1 MIPPTH
7 SASGSNRTRLSIAIV
22 GGGRRCLSLLQM
34 LQSDALRDLKAEV
47 VGVADTN
54 PGAAGYRH
62 AEESGILTTVDF
74 HRLFQIPNLDLIINL
89 TGSPEVSQQL
99 MDFAPSGI
107 SVFPHAGSRLFQEIV
122 EKVLGA
128 ERQIDQQADEI
139 SRAQAFARAIA
150 QATIVGVIVLDRDFR
165 IVWINEAGLQTAGLT
180 REEALG
186 RYCFQISHQRITPC
200 AGPEAPCPMQ
210 ETLET
215 GQAAHAMHEHRS
227 ADGHST
233 YCDISTYPLFNRAG
247 EVVEVVEIIRDIT
260 EDLNEKFEQRTR
272 ALKENLAQL
281 VQEDKLVALGKMVAS
296 VTHEINNPIG
306 SIINF
311 TMLVSETLR
320 EGPPDPAQLEKLI
333 KYLDL
338 SRREAE
344 RCGKIVNNLL
354 SFARQQPMEPKIIDL
369 CEIMDRVINLLGH
382 TMELSGI
389 SLDRKCRESVLYLRA
404 DYNQI
409 EQCLLNLVFNA
420 IEAMPNGGQL
430 TISAGLDSAG
440 QRIWCQIKDQGVGIS
455 SRDLP
460 HIYEPFFTTKSE
472 SSGVGMGL
480 SMVYGIIREHKGEIT
495 VDSAEG
501 QGTTFQIT
509 LPAAPDEHAGG
520 KGNE

>member
-1 MIPPTH
+1 MISPSLSTPD
-7 SASGSNRTRLSIAIV
+7 ANRPHLSIAIV
-22 GGGRRCLSLLQM
+22 GGGRRCLSLLHM
-34 LQSDALRDLKAEV
+34 FQSDSLKELKAKI

-54 PGAAGYRH
+54 HDAVGYRH
-62 AEESGILTTVDF
+62 AETSGIFTTPDF

-89 TGSPEVSQQL
+89 TGSPAVTQQL
-99 MDFAPSGI
+99 TNAAPSGI
-107 SVFPHAGSRLFQEIV
+107 NVFPHAGSRLFQEIV

-128 ERQIDQQADEI
+128 ARQIDQQADEI

-165 IVWINEAGLQTAGLT
+165 IVWINEAALKNAGLT

-186 RYCFQISHQRITPC
+186 QYCFRISHQRVTPC
-200 AGPEAPCPMQ
+200 AGPDAPCPMQ

-227 ADGHST
+227 ADGHCT

-247 EVVEVVEIIRDIT
+247 NVVEVVEIIRDIT
-260 EDLNEKFEQRTR
+260 DDLNEKFEQRTR
-272 ALKENLAQL
+272 VLKENLAQL
-281 VQEDKLVALGKMVAS
+281 VYEDKLVALGKMVAS
-296 VTHEINNPIG
+296 VAHEINNPIS

-320 EGPPDPAQLEKLI
+320 EGPPDPAQMEKLV

-338 SRREAE
+338 SQREAQ
-344 RCGKIVNNLL
+344 RCGKIVSNLL

-369 CEIMDRVINLLGH
+369 CEIMERVINLLAH
-382 TMELSGI
+382 TMELSKI
-389 SLDRKCRESVLYLRA
+389 TLDWKCQEATLYLRA

-420 IEAMPNGGQL
+420 IESMPDGGRL
-430 TISAGLDSAG
+430 TISAGLNPAG
-440 QRIWCQIKDQGVGIS
+440 ERIWCQITDQGAGIS

-480 SMVYGIIREHKGEIT
+480 SMVYGIIREHKGEIA
-495 VDSAEG
+495 VDTAEG
-501 QGTTFQIT
+501 RGTTFEIT
-509 LPAAPDEHAGG
+509 LPAAQNKPAGG
-520 KGNE
+520 EGNE